1 VRTYSLFGHIPVG
14 SDRSLYEFTL
24 SLSLRIYPIAIDSI
38 YLSFLSIPR
47 ISIPRKLYHLH
58 QSGSNPRIIWAY
70 GPVQVPQKEASQL
83 ILLSL
88 KYIRIESIYNQLSAD
103 TLFVIF
109 RLLILHSSWPVK
121 LTQNRFKF

>member
-47 ISIPRKLYHLH
+47 KLYHLH
-58 QSGSNPRIIWAY
+58 QSG
-70 GPVQVPQKEASQL
+70 SQL